1 MVFYFLV
8 IFFAA
13 GAFGVLGY
21 CAAAGFRNGDRPGD
35 ARVSALLAAG
45 AGPVGTGPAGT
56 GPAGA
61 GRAGIGP
68 AGAGRRAA
76 GPLDARPACAGPLI
90 VATVRNPSG
99 TPVLAALQVRRGLLP
114 AWLAG
119 QAGIRVPRWTKG
131 RKFRPGAYATV
142 GIVAAGGA
150 AEFPVPVQERAHRYL
165 LSVAVGQ
172 EGGRLRVHRLRPAG
186 ADIFLGSARCA
197 RPWHDGRTA
206 RRVALL

>member
-1 MVFYFLV
+1 MMPGWGTVVFYFLV

-13 GAFGVLGY
+13 GAFGVLGC
-21 CAAAGFRNGDRPGD
+21 CAAAGFRNGDTPGD

-45 AGPVGTGPAGT
+45 ARPAG
-56 GPAGA
+56 
-61 GRAGIGP
+61 
-68 AGAGRRAA
+68 
-76 GPLDARPACAGPLI
+76 AGPLI

-99 TPVLAALQVRRGLLP
+99 TPVLAALQVRRALLP

-142 GIVAAGGA
+142 GVVAAGGT
-150 AEFPVPVQERAHRYL
+150 AEFPVPVPQRAHRYL

-172 EGGRLRVHRLRPAG
+172 EGGRLRVHRLRLAG
-186 ADIFLGSARCA
+186 ADIFLGSGEVRAPLA
-197 RPWHDGRTA
+197 
-206 RRVALL
+206 